1 MNSQP
6 LKYEGLAIFYFRK
19 YKVGTKIAKYITWG
33 ENVKK
38 FEEIIKYAQE
48 YTKTKGPR
56 KIAVAFA
63 QDEDVLM
70 ALKVAVEEN
79 ICEPI
84 LVGDKEK
91 IIDISKNISFNLN
104 NIEIID
110 EKDSM
115 QACREAVTLVSS
127 GKADAVM
134 KGLVD
139 TSIILKAVLDKEIG
153 LRTGNVLSHAA
164 VFSLDTYH
172 KFFIV
177 TDAAMSI
184 APNADEKRQIV
195 ENTVELSK
203 ALGAEIP
210 KVAVICAKEKVN
222 PKMQATLDAQS
233 LVDMQKEGKMK
244 NCIVEGP
251 YALDNAISK
260 EAAELKGIKGE
271 VAGDA
276 DILLMP
282 NIEAGNVFYKALTY
296 LANADNAGIIL
307 GAKAPI
313 VLTSRADSDKA
324 KLNSIALAVLVS
336 SFKGE

>member
-1 MNSQP
+1 MRN
-6 LKYEGLAIFYFRK
+6 
-19 YKVGTKIAKYITWG
+19 
-33 ENVKK
+33 

-48 YTKTKGPR
+48 YAEVSGPK

-63 QDEDVLM
+63 QNEDVLK
-70 ALKVAVEEN
+70 ALKAAVN
-79 ICEPI
+79 
-84 LVGDKEK
+84 EK
-91 IIDISKNISFNLN
+91 ICQPVLIGDREKIADISKEIDFDLS

-110 EKDSM
+110 EKDGTE
-115 QACREAVTLVSS
+115 ACKKAAALVSG
-127 GKADAVM
+127 GKADILM
-134 KGLVD
+134 KGLID
-139 TSIILKAVLDKEIG
+139 TAIILKAVLNKEIG

-164 VFSLDTYH
+164 VFSVDTYH
-172 KFFIV
+172 KIFIV
-177 TDAAMSI
+177 TDAAMNI
-184 APNADEKRQIV
+184 APNAGEKMQII
-195 ENTVELSK
+195 ENAVRLSHS
-203 ALGAEIP
+203 LGTEVP

-222 PKMQATLDAQS
+222 PKMQATLDAQE
-233 LVDMQKEGKMK
+233 LVQMQAEGRIPA
-244 NCIVEGP
+244 CIVEGP

-260 EAAELKGIKGE
+260 EAAELKGVKGE

-336 SFKGE
+336 SYKGKGE

>member
-1 MNSQP
+1 M
-6 LKYEGLAIFYFRK
+6 
-19 YKVGTKIAKYITWG
+19 
-33 ENVKK
+33 KK

-48 YTKTKGPR
+48 CAHAEGPK

-63 QDEDVLM
+63 QDEDVLK
-70 ALKVAVEEN
+70 ALKAAVKER

-91 IIDISKNISFNLN
+91 IIDISNEINFDLSD
-104 NIEIID
+104 IEIID
-110 EKDSM
+110 EKDGTL
-115 QACREAVTLVSS
+115 ACRKAVSLVSS
-127 GKADAVM
+127 GQAQIVM
-134 KGLVD
+134 KGLID

-164 VFSLDTYH
+164 VFSVDTYH

-195 ENTVELSK
+195 ENAAVLSR
-203 ALGAEIP
+203 ALGAKVP

-222 PKMQATLDAQS
+222 PKMQATLDAAELVEMQS
-233 LVDMQKEGKMK
+233 EGKMAG
-244 NCIVEGP
+244 CIVEGP

-271 VAGDA
+271 AAGDA

-282 NIEAGNVFYKALTY
+282 NIEAGNVLYKALTY

-313 VLTSRADSDKA
+313 ILTSRADSDKA
-324 KLNSIALAVLVS
+324 KLNSIALSVLVS

>member
-1 MNSQP
+1 
-6 LKYEGLAIFYFRK
+6 
-19 YKVGTKIAKYITWG
+19 
-33 ENVKK
+33 VKK

-48 YTKTKGPR
+48 CAHAEGPK

-63 QDEDVLM
+63 QDEDVLK
-70 ALKVAVEEN
+70 ALKSAVKER

-91 IIDISKNISFNLN
+91 IIDISNEINFDLSD
-104 NIEIID
+104 IEIID
-110 EKDSM
+110 EKDGTL
-115 QACREAVTLVSS
+115 ACRKAVSLVSS
-127 GKADAVM
+127 GQAQIVM
-134 KGLVD
+134 KGLID

-164 VFSLDTYH
+164 VFSVDTYH

-195 ENTVELSK
+195 ENAAVLSR
-203 ALGAEIP
+203 ALGAKVP

-222 PKMQATLDAQS
+222 PKMQATLDAAELVEMQS
-233 LVDMQKEGKMK
+233 EGKMAG
-244 NCIVEGP
+244 CIVEGP

-271 VAGDA
+271 AAGDA

-282 NIEAGNVFYKALTY
+282 NIEAGNVLYKALTY

-324 KLNSIALAVLVS
+324 KLNSIALSVLVS

>member
-1 MNSQP
+1 MN
-6 LKYEGLAIFYFRK
+6 
-19 YKVGTKIAKYITWG
+19 
-33 ENVKK
+33 K

-48 YTKTKGPR
+48 YADTKGPK

-63 QDEDVLM
+63 QDEDVLL
-70 ALKVAVEEN
+70 ALKAAVNEK
-79 ICEPI
+79 ICIPI

-91 IIDISKNISFNLN
+91 IIEISKEINFDLN

-110 EKDSM
+110 EKDGAL
-115 QACREAVTLVSS
+115 ACSKAVALVSS
-127 GKADAVM
+127 GKADIVM
-134 KGLVD
+134 KGLID
-139 TSIILKAVLDKEIG
+139 TSIILKAVLNKEIG

-164 VFSLDTYH
+164 VFSVDTYH

-184 APNADEKRQIV
+184 APNADEKRQII
-195 ENTVELSK
+195 ENTVKLSK
-203 ALGAEIP
+203 ALGAKVP

-222 PKMQATLDAQS
+222 PKMLATLDAQE
-233 LVDMQKEGKMK
+233 LVEMQKDGKISG
-244 NCIVEGP
+244 CIVEGP

-324 KLNSIALAVLVS
+324 KLNSIALSVLVS

>member
-1 MNSQP
+1 
-6 LKYEGLAIFYFRK
+6 
-19 YKVGTKIAKYITWG
+19 
-33 ENVKK
+33 VKK

-48 YTKTKGPR
+48 CAHAEGPK

-63 QDEDVLM
+63 QDEDVLK
-70 ALKVAVEEN
+70 ALKAAVKER

-91 IIDISKNISFNLN
+91 IIDISNEINFDLSD
-104 NIEIID
+104 IEIID
-110 EKDSM
+110 EKDGTL
-115 QACREAVTLVSS
+115 ACRKAVSLVSS
-127 GKADAVM
+127 GQAQIVM
-134 KGLVD
+134 KGLID

-164 VFSLDTYH
+164 VFSVDTYH

-195 ENTVELSK
+195 ENAAVLSR
-203 ALGAEIP
+203 ALGAKVP

-222 PKMQATLDAQS
+222 PKMQATLDAAELVEMQS
-233 LVDMQKEGKMK
+233 EGKMAG
-244 NCIVEGP
+244 CIVEGP

-271 VAGDA
+271 AAGDA

-282 NIEAGNVFYKALTY
+282 NIEAGNVLYKALTY

-324 KLNSIALAVLVS
+324 KLNSIALSVLVS

>member
-1 MNSQP
+1 M
-6 LKYEGLAIFYFRK
+6 I
-19 YKVGTKIAKYITWG
+19 
-33 ENVKK
+33 K
-38 FEEIIKYAQE
+38 FDEIIKYAQD
-48 YTKTKGPR
+48 YANAMGPK
-56 KIAVAFA
+56 KIAVANA
-63 QDEDVLM
+63 QDEDVLK
-70 ALKVAVEEN
+70 AIKKAVNEN
-79 ICEPI
+79 ICKPI
-84 LVGDKEK
+84 LVGDKDK
-91 IIDISKNISFNLN
+91 ITQLADIIELELN
-104 NIEIID
+104 NIDIID
-110 EKDSM
+110 EKDGKE
-115 QACREAVTLVSS
+115 ACRKAVELVSS
-127 GKADAVM
+127 GKADIVM

-164 VFSLDTYH
+164 VFSVDTYH

-184 APNADEKRQIV
+184 APSVEEKGQII
-195 ENTVELSK
+195 ENTLTLSR
-203 ALGAEIP
+203 ALGAELP

-222 PKMQATLDAQS
+222 PKMQATIDAGE
-233 LVDMQKEGKMK
+233 LVQMQKNGKISG
-244 NCIVEGP
+244 CIVEGP

-282 NIEAGNVFYKALTY
+282 DIEAGNILYKALTY

-324 KLNSIALAVLVS
+324 KLNSIALAVLSS

>member
-1 MNSQP
+1 M
-6 LKYEGLAIFYFRK
+6 
-19 YKVGTKIAKYITWG
+19 
-33 ENVKK
+33 KK

-48 YTKTKGPR
+48 CAHAEGPK

-63 QDEDVLM
+63 QDEDVLK
-70 ALKVAVEEN
+70 ALKAAVKER

-91 IIDISKNISFNLN
+91 IIDISNEINFDLSD
-104 NIEIID
+104 IEIID
-110 EKDSM
+110 EKDGTL
-115 QACREAVTLVSS
+115 ACRKAVSLVSS
-127 GKADAVM
+127 GQAQIVM
-134 KGLVD
+134 KGLID

-164 VFSLDTYH
+164 VFSVDTYH

-195 ENTVELSK
+195 ENAAVLSR
-203 ALGAEIP
+203 ALGAKVP

-222 PKMQATLDAQS
+222 PKMQATLDAAELVEMQS
-233 LVDMQKEGKMK
+233 EGKMAG
-244 NCIVEGP
+244 CIVEGP

-271 VAGDA
+271 AAGDA

-282 NIEAGNVFYKALTY
+282 NIEAGNVLYKALTY

-324 KLNSIALAVLVS
+324 KLNSIALSVLVS

>member
-1 MNSQP
+1 MN
-6 LKYEGLAIFYFRK
+6 
-19 YKVGTKIAKYITWG
+19 
-33 ENVKK
+33 K
-38 FEEIIKYAQE
+38 FEDIIKYAKE
-48 YTKTKGPR
+48 YADNKGPK

-63 QDEDVLM
+63 QDEDVLL
-70 ALKVAVEEN
+70 ALKAAVNER
-79 ICEPI
+79 ICAPI
-84 LVGDKEK
+84 LVGDRETIIK
-91 IIDISKNISFNLN
+91 ISNEINFDLS

-110 EKDSM
+110 EKDGVS
-115 QACREAVTLVSS
+115 ACRQAVSLVSS
-127 GKADAVM
+127 GKADIVM
-134 KGLVD
+134 KGLID

-153 LRTGNVLSHAA
+153 LRTDNILSHAA
-164 VFSLDTYH
+164 VFSVNTYH

-195 ENTVELSK
+195 ENTVKLSK
-203 ALGAEIP
+203 ALGAGIP
-210 KVAVICAKEKVN
+210 NVAVICAKEKVN
-222 PKMQATLDAQS
+222 PKMQATLDAAE
-233 LVDMQKEGKMK
+233 LVEMQKQGKISD
-244 NCIVEGP
+244 CIIEGP

-260 EAAELKGIKGE
+260 EAAQLKGIEGKA
-271 VAGDA
+271 AGNA

-282 NIEAGNVFYKALTY
+282 NIEAGNILYKALTY

>member
-1 MNSQP
+1 
-6 LKYEGLAIFYFRK
+6 
-19 YKVGTKIAKYITWG
+19 
-33 ENVKK
+33 VKK

-48 YTKTKGPR
+48 CAHAEGPK

-63 QDEDVLM
+63 QDEDVLK
-70 ALKVAVEEN
+70 ALKAAVKER

-91 IIDISKNISFNLN
+91 IIDISNEINFDLSD
-104 NIEIID
+104 IEIID
-110 EKDSM
+110 EKDGTL
-115 QACREAVTLVSS
+115 ACRKAVSLVSS
-127 GKADAVM
+127 GQAQIVM
-134 KGLVD
+134 KGLID

-164 VFSLDTYH
+164 VFSVDTYH

-195 ENTVELSK
+195 ENAAVLSR
-203 ALGAEIP
+203 ALGAKVP

-222 PKMQATLDAQS
+222 PKMQATLDAAELVEMQS
-233 LVDMQKEGKMK
+233 EGKMAG
-244 NCIVEGP
+244 CIVEGP

-271 VAGDA
+271 AAGDA

-282 NIEAGNVFYKALTY
+282 NIEAGNVLYKALTY

-313 VLTSRADSDKA
+313 ILTSRADSDKA
-324 KLNSIALAVLVS
+324 KLNSIALSVLVS

>member
-1 MNSQP
+1 M
-6 LKYEGLAIFYFRK
+6 
-19 YKVGTKIAKYITWG
+19 
-33 ENVKK
+33 KK
-38 FEEIIKYAQE
+38 FEDIVKYAQE
-48 YTKTKGPR
+48 YANTNGPK
-56 KIAVAFA
+56 KIAVAVA
-63 QDEDVLM
+63 QDEDVLK
-70 ALKVAVEEN
+70 ALKSAVKEN
-79 ICEPI
+79 ICKPV

-91 IIDISKNISFNLN
+91 IIEISNEINFDLN

-110 EKDSM
+110 EKDGT
-115 QACREAVTLVSS
+115 QACKKAVSLVSS
-127 GKADAVM
+127 GQAHIVM
-134 KGLVD
+134 KGLID

-164 VFSLDTYH
+164 VFSVNTYH

-195 ENTVELSK
+195 ENAVELSK
-203 ALGAEIP
+203 ALGAEVP

-222 PKMQATLDAQS
+222 PKMQATLDAQE
-233 LVDMQKEGKMK
+233 LVDMKING
-244 NCIVEGP
+244 CIVEGP

-260 EAAELKGIKGE
+260 EASDLKGIKGE

-282 NIEAGNVFYKALTY
+282 NIEAGNVLYKALTY
-296 LANADNAGIIL
+296 LASADNAGIIL

-324 KLNSIALAVLVS
+324 KLNSIALSVLVS